1 MHEISAGGVVI
12 FGNAVLLLRKFNGDW
27 VLPKGR
33 VENEESLEEAALRE
47 VYEETGVRAKI
58 ICYIDKVNYFYKN
71 MKYGG
76 FVSKDVH
83 WYWMETHSIRCRPQK
98 SEGFIKAEFVHKD
111 RVLNM
116 VRYNDEREIIR
127 RALALKKEADE
138 GKSEESAL

>member
-1 MHEISAGGVVI
+1 MHETSAGGVVI
-12 FGNAVLLLRKFNGDW
+12 FGNAVLMLRKFNGDW

-33 VENEESLEEAALRE
+33 IEPNESIEEAALRE
-47 VYEETGVRAKI
+47 VFEETGVRGKI
-58 ICYIDKVNYFYKN
+58 VRYIDKVNYVYKN

-76 FVSKDVH
+76 FVSKEVH
-83 WYWMETHSIRCRPQK
+83 WYWMETHGIKCRPQK

-127 RALALKKEADE
+127 RALAMKKEFDE
-138 GKSEESAL
+138 GEKTE